1 MKILLYGEGKTD
13 YGIKDYEKFSGEKSV
28 YSEKEW
34 KPGPIVYILKNC
46 ADLYGKEI
54 SIEYADKKQIDGKE
68 KIKLGKRQL
77 DDLKK
82 QGLDKGKA
90 LPARRFKITALE
102 N

>member
-1 MKILLYGEGKTD
+1 MKRLSKCSLKQKGLINKKMKILLYGEGKKD

-54 SIEYADKKQIDGKE
+54 SI
-68 KIKLGKRQL
+68 
-77 DDLKK
+77 
-82 QGLDKGKA
+82 
-90 LPARRFKITALE
+90 
-102 N
+102 